1 MVRFRVPVYHG
12 SKDRSDVPVSLCGL
26 TQVYMPQGQWAAN
39 SASLQEAALAMELRI
54 PCSRDRNEVAA
65 LRRCVAWR
73 WCARLRVDWRV
84 QRDCMNSSWRRIH
97 GMWQV
102 QSLMGGHGLDIDRQ
116 SWPPAFAHAPIIS
129 RTQHDKQA
137 LTSAL
142 LHGAWYSRCLAVRV
156 AGVWFSCYRTWQP
169 PHAASR
175 TPCASSVWDCMLQL
189 PLRTLSACAVKTWQR

>member
-1 MVRFRVPVYHG
+1 M
-12 SKDRSDVPVSLCGL
+12 PVSLYGL
-26 TQVYMPQGQWAAN
+26 TQVYMPQGQWADN
-39 SASLQEAALAMELRI
+39 SASLQEAALAMERRI
-54 PCSRDRNEVAA
+54 QCSRDRNEVAA

-156 AGVWFSCYRTWQP
+156 AGVWFSCYRTWQAP
-169 PHAASR
+169 MLRPERRVHHRFGTA
-175 TPCASSVWDCMLQL
+175 CSSFLCVRF
-189 PLRTLSACAVKTWQR
+189 PLAL